1 MNYTT
6 ALRPNTIKRLES
18 IGNAEILVGIPCLN
32 NEKTIANVIK
42 MVSDGLNKYYRD
54 VRSVIFISDGGSTD
68 DTRDIARELD
78 LQPWQERIIQIYRGI
93 AGKGSA
99 FRAIFEAAVILEVKA
114 CMVVDSDLRS
124 ISPGWVK
131 WLLDPVLENNFE
143 FVSPIYNRY
152 KYDGTITN
160 NIVYNLTR
168 AVFGKR
174 VRQPIGGDFTFS
186 RDLAKFYLEQPV
198 WTSDIAKYGIDI
210 WMTINAIARE
220 VKICQSN
227 LGVKIHDAKDPAA
240 SLGPMFVQVIGTLFE
255 LMGEYESQWKSITGS
270 EPIPQFGCKE
280 LLEPE
285 AIPINLNNL
294 VKEFKVGFKQF
305 KPFYQSVFSSEV
317 YEELEKASLLE
328 TSSFVFN
335 IEIWAMMLYE
345 LAAIYHHAIYHQWY
359 SSRVRLI
366 SLMVPLYFG
375 RVASF
380 VNKTWDMNSSE
391 TEDFVEEQAE
401 VFEKMKDYLLEKWS
415 DVMEENYDLS
425 AEK

>member
-1 MNYTT
+1 MFEYEINHDNIKEADIVVGLASYNEEDTISFPAKQVSIGLKKYFPDKRSVIINCDNHSPDDTKSAFLATGTEVPKIYITT
-6 ALRPNTIKRLES
+6 PPDVQGKGYNFENLFRKACELKARTVICVDADLES
-18 IGNAEILVGIPCLN
+18 ITPEWIKYLAEPV
-32 NEKTIANVIK
+32 EKGYDYVAPQ
-42 MVSDGLNKYYRD
+42 Y
-54 VRSVIFISDGGSTD
+54 
-68 DTRDIARELD
+68 ARH
-78 LQPWQERIIQIYRGI
+78 
-93 AGKGSA
+93 
-99 FRAIFEAAVILEVKA
+99 
-114 CMVVDSDLRS
+114 
-124 ISPGWVK
+124 
-131 WLLDPVLENNFE
+131 
-143 FVSPIYNRY
+143 

-210 WMTINAIARE
+210 WMTINAIARK

-240 SLGPMFVQVIGTLFE
+240 SLGPMFIQVVGTLFE
-255 LMGEYESQWKSITGS
+255 LMGEYESQWKNITGS
-270 EPIPQFGCKE
+270 EQIPQFGCNE
-280 LLEPE
+280 SMEPE
-285 AIPINLNNL
+285 AISINLKNL
-294 VKEFKVGFKQF
+294 VREFKVGFTQF
-305 KPFYQSVFSSEV
+305 KPLYHSIFSSEV
-317 YEELEKASLLE
+317 YEELEKANLLE
-328 TSSFVFN
+328 TRSFVFN
-335 IEIWAMMLYE
+335 IEIWAKTLYE

-391 TEDFVEEQAE
+391 AEDFVEQQAE
-401 VFEKMKDYLLEKWS
+401 VFEKMKDYLLEKWN

-425 AEK
+425 AEE